1 MDKTLFIHQM
11 GQRHPEASGELLELA
26 WHLHSVEKAES
37 YAREL
42 RECGSYADIANK
54 VIREMY
60 VNGDIDARKACG
72 ARFIE
77 SLLPFVCM
85 DRKPKAH
92 SVAYHVRNMLRE
104 KKVIAAR
111 QRNLSAQRGE
121 ARRGKYAIQ
130 AQFNIYTD
138 NKEVVRVF
146 AQLFQALKA
155 STSRMRSVATWNSIR
170 RSSMAMAC

>member
-1 MDKTLFIHQM
+1 MFIHQM

-85 DRKPKAH
+85 DREPKAH

-104 KKVIAAR
+104 KEVIAAR

-121 ARRGKYAIQ
+121 ARRGKYAIR

-146 AQLFQALKA
+146 AQLVQALKA
-155 STSRMRSVATWNSIR
+155 STSRIPSLATWNSTKKNSIY
-170 RSSMAMAC
+170 AA

>member
-77 SLLPFVCM
+77 SLLPFACM

-104 KKVIAAR
+104 KEVIAAR
-111 QRNLSAQRGE
+111 QRNLSAKRGE

-130 AQFNIYTD
+130 AQFNITTD
-138 NKEVVRVF
+138 SKEVF
-146 AQLFQALKA
+146 TLFRQFFQSLE
-155 STSRMRSVATWNSIR
+155 
-170 RSSMAMAC
+170 SMAPRTPSLAMWTSPRPNSASMAC